1 MKFWKQELYFFLIWM
16 GSAMV
21 AVGLYSFSNETMV
34 SSIAL
39 IVIGFIMA
47 TIGWEFISEFIQTHS
62 EEPK

>member
-16 GSAMV
+16 GSAMA
-21 AVGLYSFSNETMV
+21 AVGLYSFSNETRG

-47 TIGWEFISEFIQTHS
+47 TIGWGFISEFIQTHS